1 MNEISVYIDYLKNN
15 PKSFLLNVENM
26 SNETLL
32 EIIITIYNSK
42 DYKIFDYVIVYFGQ
56 ENVKY
61 NTIQPYNKLL
71 SVLRDNHMYAFKY
84 VCKQIL
90 APILNYQIESNK
102 ELLPITL
109 INLSVYPE
117 FLSNAIKFIETQN
130 KLNILLD
137 DISDKKELKNHLIQS
152 LNLFDKDLSKLISEY
167 YINLNNNIDRNINL
181 EKFNNENNKNII
193 DNTVNDNLENEENE
207 ENEDYELYL
216 NKIKKE
222 NKNLIEIK
230 INEDYFIFDDKDK
243 KALKMFE
250 NCINQGILFKS
261 SKKKMDYL
269 EIGNLESVI
278 RDKTNKDIIFCDG
291 MDLLNSN
298 LLNNKEYELNII
310 NNADENIRKLNLLLN
325 MITEQSE
332 ILTDKYSIVMIV
344 DNQIFSNIFGA
355 SSDDDINMAIKDGII
370 FLSVGNNLEY
380 EYLLI
385 YLYMKIHKEND
396 LLFSDKNF
404 DSIDHDFNSF
414 INNQV
419 VDMKKMVIEK
429 VKNIDLLIAMLNGES
444 SI

>member
-1 MNEISVYIDYLKNN
+1 
-15 PKSFLLNVENM
+15 
-26 SNETLL
+26 
-32 EIIITIYNSK
+32 
-42 DYKIFDYVIVYFGQ
+42 
-56 ENVKY
+56 
-61 NTIQPYNKLL
+61 
-71 SVLRDNHMYAFKY
+71 
-84 VCKQIL
+84 
-90 APILNYQIESNK
+90 
-102 ELLPITL
+102 
-109 INLSVYPE
+109 
-117 FLSNAIKFIETQN
+117 
-130 KLNILLD
+130 
-137 DISDKKELKNHLIQS
+137 
-152 LNLFDKDLSKLISEY
+152 
-167 YINLNNNIDRNINL
+167 
-181 EKFNNENNKNII
+181 
-193 DNTVNDNLENEENE
+193 
-207 ENEDYELYL
+207 
-216 NKIKKE
+216 
-222 NKNLIEIK
+222 
-230 INEDYFIFDDKDK
+230 
-243 KALKMFE
+243 
-250 NCINQGILFKS
+250 
-261 SKKKMDYL
+261 MDYL

-298 LLNNKEYELNII
+298 LLNNKEYELNIV